1 MRFKDFK
8 VKFKLFSG
16 FGSVLIF
23 TILIAGIGIYS
34 LVSYNKSV
42 KTNRIM
48 GDLNTSV
55 LQSMLDLRRFVIMND
70 SKHAESAR
78 KNYAEAGILANQLQ
92 NSFSQKGNEQMARL
106 SELGVSYNKSMEG
119 VIGDINTINDCTT
132 KALEIN
138 TQLIASFKQKNISET
153 NSVYLNY
160 TNARLCYLSYR
171 IYQADDKR
179 EQAVT
184 YIKNSI
190 AEAEKMHDAEITSI
204 VKNYS
209 VVFEKALNAIQD
221 QREYDK
227 VLSTTG
233 PQINA
238 IIRQLTEEVQQNTQ
252 ATFTAAV
259 TSIVFFFILSIVLGV
274 FVSLFVTSQITKS
287 VSKSVAMSQAF
298 SEGNLTHQ
306 IKDNE
311 IDAKDELGDLARSL
325 QHMGAK
331 IKETV
336 SSIHEGSQNILGA
349 GEQISSTSQLL
360 SQGANEQ
367 AASVEEISASIE
379 EMTANIQQN
388 TDNAR
393 QTEQIALS
401 VSQSMKK
408 VADASQKSLQSVKE
422 ITTKIS
428 IINDIAFQTNILAL
442 NAAVEA
448 ARAGEHGKGFAVV
461 AAEVRKL
468 AERSKVSANEIME
481 ISSNSLSITEAT
493 ELKIKELIPEIERTA
508 TLVQEIASASIEQN
522 SGASQINNAIQQLNS
537 VTQENASAA
546 EELASNS
553 EELANQAE
561 TLLQTVCFFKVK

>member
-1 MRFKDFK
+1 
-8 VKFKLFSG
+8 
-16 FGSVLIF
+16 
-23 TILIAGIGIYS
+23 
-34 LVSYNKSV
+34 
-42 KTNRIM
+42 M

-106 SELGVSYNKSMEG
+106 SELGASYNKSMEG

-138 TQLIASFKQKNISET
+138 TQLITSFKQKNISET

-306 IKDNE
+306 IKDSE